1 MENKKDEYEFKFINL
16 LTNYTKK
23 KLLSAS
29 VEELLGQ
36 EIGDEEY
43 KIIIVRLGELNLPAE
58 LLKEALEFIN
68 NRLKDDLR
76 KLEKEYYKLTK

>member
-1 MENKKDEYEFKFINL
+1 MKEIKDEYEFKFVSL

-29 VEELLGQ
+29 VEELLDQ

-43 KIIIVRLGELNLPAE
+43 KTIIVRLGELNLPAD
-58 LLKEALEFIN
+58 LLKETLEFIN

-76 KLEKEYYKLTK
+76 KLEKEYFKLIK

>member
-1 MENKKDEYEFKFINL
+1 MIKKSKDCEFKFVSL

-29 VEELLGQ
+29 VEELLSQ

-43 KIIIVRLGELNLPAE
+43 KTIIVRLGELNLPAE
-58 LLKEALEFIN
+58 LLKETLEFIN

-76 KLEKEYYKLTK
+76 KLEKEYFKLIK

>member
-1 MENKKDEYEFKFINL
+1 MKEIKDEYEFKFINL

-29 VEELLGQ
+29 VEELLDQ

-43 KIIIVRLGELNLPAE
+43 AVQIFRVGELNLPAD
-58 LLKEALEFIN
+58 LLKETLEFIN

-76 KLEKEYYKLTK
+76 EIEKEYYKLTK